1 MRNIQT
7 KDGIKLRNIPEET
20 PEEDIKARVNA
31 IREERKLSN
40 PAGIQINQKSADKA
54 IASAQRTANPSD
66 PWADKRALKY
76 DSSTSMMDFVK
87 NSIKSGGSYATGGLM
102 GLGADFAQAPGR
114 FLGRMGVSGFEE
126 GKKQGYF
133 DSTAE
138 YTKYTDAITGVDRN
152 LKPGSN
158 AQAVAG
164 KAAEFLVSGAVPSGI
179 AIAGARKI
187 IPAIAS
193 EFGGGLVGG
202 AASQVSGDLTE
213 RMGIGRLPGE
223 IVGGIGG
230 ANIGY
235 GLPAA
240 LNKFSEGK
248 SKLGHYANESSK
260 TELKSMVQAEK
271 LEQKIADSSAVSD
284 TVESVTGRSFKPTLA
299 GRTQSEYI
307 GKLENNVLGRNTEAA
322 ERATVAHRKNTETLE
337 AFTDS
342 VLPES
347 RKTIQRIAKDKVR
360 FAEANIEKSIKR
372 TNKSIEEAA
381 EDLAHKRGQL
391 AAEYKGKD
399 QQSTGQKIQDDL
411 KESAQKVKASSDKE
425 IEKIYKRAEA
435 NNVTA
440 SMDDV
445 VEDLRAIKV
454 KKDNLFQDMPP
465 IFSEVLE
472 RYAQSAPKSGLV
484 GVNGKELSKVAVER
498 ASFREIHSLYKET
511 NRLLRL
517 KDTGFSNVQTHFLSK
532 LKDSLEKKM
541 TTFAGEKAGKV
552 GAGITIWNK
561 KYAEYVKTF
570 RQGAAG
576 DALRQRKSGQMSPS
590 KVTKRFFNPE
600 GIDQYIKINGKNP
613 SAMSTL
619 EDGVLDLFSNSAIK
633 GTGSINPK
641 LAASFIE
648 KYKRELSKL
657 PELNKRLIRASKGAD
672 DLAKPGE
679 LVIKLTER
687 NARLQEAKKS
697 VSNGVLAQIAK
708 TEDIAPVIERALT
721 ETSRKTF
728 KVLNITGEEGRKAI
742 LHSIA
747 SAIPVVAKK
756 QGMSG
761 SEFLKKNAKNIRP
774 ILDRYGKG
782 YTDKVTGK
790 YVRGHYDNIKVVT
803 ESMDM
808 VKYGKPPAS
817 PILTKYNKDP
827 IEDLTGTST
836 PSLQSQIRLSG
847 TFLSPVHVV
856 SSLATTFWRKIS
868 GDKAS
873 KMQEYLL
880 TNPEAAKDFAKAV
893 SSKELKEDA
902 FGNLIRPHMYAAG
915 IRSVI
920 ASSDELSKDNRNK

>member
-1 MRNIQT
+1 MEWEAAERTQTNGKTGARRALIGGEWVAIEKSQTHKESGSHRVMRKVEESDPMEAPTEATTTEVAPERLSPTQE
-7 KDGIKLRNIPEET
+7 RNKERYDPNTTMTQFVKESLKRGASNATGSFMGLLEDLATVPSKFIARQGFPGAEDLAKQDYFSATAEKGGLTDKIIGTDRSLKPANKGQQIVGGATEFATSGLGVSGLAVKAAKNRIRAAATET
-20 PEEDIKARVNA
+20 AAGTVGGASSVLGGDVA
-31 IREERKLSN
+31 ERAGFN
-40 PAGIQINQKSADKA
+40 RAWGEIPAGI
-54 IASAQRTANPSD
+54 
-66 PWADKRALKY
+66 
-76 DSSTSMMDFVK
+76 V
-87 NSIKSGGSYATGGLM
+87 
-102 GLGADFAQAPGR
+102 GA
-114 FLGRMGVSGFEE
+114 VSG
-126 GKKQGYF
+126 QG
-133 DSTAE
+133 
-138 YTKYTDAITGVDRN
+138 IPN
-152 LKPGSN
+152 LVN
-158 AQAVAG
+158 
-164 KAAEFLVSGAVPSGI
+164 KAVSG
-179 AIAGARKI
+179 K
-187 IPAIAS
+187 
-193 EFGGGLVGG
+193 
-202 AASQVSGDLTE
+202 
-213 RMGIGRLPGE
+213 
-223 IVGGIGG
+223 
-230 ANIGY
+230 
-235 GLPAA
+235 
-240 LNKFSEGK
+240 NKLKHSV
-248 SKLGHYANESSK
+248 NESSK
-260 TELKSMVQAEK
+260 KELKSIVEAEK
-271 LEQKIADSSAVSD
+271 LEQKIADSSAVTD
-284 TVESVTGRSFKPTLA
+284 TVESVTGKSFKPTLA
-299 GRTQSEYI
+299 GRTQSKYI
-307 GKLENNVLGRNTEAA
+307 AQTENKVLGRDTAAA
-322 ERATVAHRKNTETLE
+322 ERATVAHRENTETLE
-337 AFTDS
+337 AFTDA

-347 RKTIQRIAKDKVR
+347 RKTIQRVASDKVR
-360 FAEANIEKSIKR
+360 KAKANIDKSVAR
-372 TNKSIEEAA
+372 TNKSIDEAA
-381 EDLAHKRGQL
+381 EDLAYRRGQL
-391 AAEYKGKD
+391 AEKYKGKD

-425 IEKIYKRAEA
+425 IKEIYKRAEA

-472 RYAQSAPKSGLV
+472 RYSQSAPKSGLV
-484 GVNGKELSKVAVER
+484 GVNGKELSKVVVER

-648 KYKRELSKL
+648 KHKRELSKL
-657 PELNKRLIRASKGAD
+657 PELNKRLIEASKGAD
-672 DLAKPGE
+672 DLAKPGA
-679 LVIKLTER
+679 LVNKLTER

-708 TEDIAPVIERALT
+708 TEDIAPIIERALT
-721 ETSRKTF
+721 EKSRKTF
-728 KVLNITGEEGRKAI
+728 KVLNITGKEGRKAI

-747 SAIPVVAKK
+747 SAIPSAAKK

-761 SEFLKKNAKNIRP
+761 SEFLRKNVKNIRP

-782 YTDKVTGK
+782 
-790 YVRGHYDNIKVVT
+790 HYDNIKTVT
-803 ESMDM
+803 ESIDM
-808 VKYGKPPAS
+808 VNYGKPPAS
-817 PILTKYNKDP
+817 PVLTKYNKDP

-847 TFLSPVHVV
+847 TFLSPVHVA
-856 SSLATTFWRKIS
+856 SSLATTFWRKIK

-880 TNPEAAKDFAKAV
+880 TNPDAARDFAKAV
-893 SSKELKEDA
+893 STKGMTEKQ

-915 IRSVI
+915 IRSVT
-920 ASSDELSKDNRNK
+920 AASDEFSKDNRNK